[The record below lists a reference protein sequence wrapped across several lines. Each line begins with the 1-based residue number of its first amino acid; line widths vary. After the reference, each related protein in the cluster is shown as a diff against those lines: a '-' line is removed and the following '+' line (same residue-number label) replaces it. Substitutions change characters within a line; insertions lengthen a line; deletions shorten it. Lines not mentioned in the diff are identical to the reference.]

1 MSFIAEENFRRIA
14 LLIISALLV
23 VASGAGR
30 TDDIEIY
37 FNEQAEEKADLVRSN
52 VLLILDTSLS
62 MNELTSTGRSRMEEL
77 KIAVSTVL
85 SEMEDVN
92 VGLARFKAVKG
103 GSIIFPITNIDGKV
117 SDVVGDTGEVA
128 ITEIINTA
136 FLRSDSDDG
145 EEVVTSGPA
154 GSPAVGSVSLSDPVL
169 DAFDF
174 GGTQSVVGGT
184 FEFPLVDFSNDA
196 MEEVSP
202 GSCSHFFVGSN
213 NAGLAPVIYT
223 GDATDFLGPG
233 APTGLFMMDCLMIG
247 LRFPGVTIPQGAAI
261 AEAFIHLA
269 GFENNSD
276 PTQTTIVGQASGNAA
291 AIPGSVSISNDISS
305 RPQTTSTV
313 DWNVDPSCV
322 GCDTQTPN
330 IKTIVQEIVN
340 RPDWSSGNAMFFRFQ
355 AGDSIFGTAG
365 ISGLTASA
373 TKGAN
378 SSAFRHFIAKEN
390 VIKKGFGSQ
399 FEPKFRV
406 TLQGSGT
413 AAVQGQDQKIA
424 LRFSDI
430 RIPKGVTIRE
440 ATLTLT
446 PSAAPVSPLES
457 EWTIR
462 AEQSGDSPPLSPQI
476 RDISNR
482 PVGGASVKWIVDENT
497 LETAGDPEDSP
508 DIKSVIQSVVNRD
521 DWCGGNALTLIL
533 ETNNAE
539 ANQTRFIHSRDGN
552 SSLAAKLT
560 YKFGVGST
568 GCVKAN
574 ESSQT
579 GLSGDDAEQFEN
591 DVDTIDDDLD
601 IGFDTESGKQ
611 VSTGLRFRNL
621 NIPKGATIL
630 SARIVFTSKGV
641 SQGDANYQIHGID
654 EDNPAAFTNSNNNI
668 LGRSLVSTSV
678 IWTPEN
684 WDTPAASFR
693 SSNIKTIVQ
702 EIVNRPGWAP
712 GNAMGFVIE
721 PDCGY
726 YGSCNGRVAETA
738 DGDVSKSPRLKIVYQ
753 STLETP
759 FKTNRE
765 RMIELVN
772 SLPVPD
778 NAFTP
783 ITPVLVE
790 AAKYWRGEKVFTGKS
805 RSNEKF
811 NRLSHPATYCD
822 APGSCNGA
830 TINSSTDQFGVKKIS
845 SCDVNTNP
853 DKGVCKG
860 RLIKGNPRYISPF
873 DTDLTCTSNH
883 QVLLTD
889 GDPTSND
896 NANKNYVKNLIGGN
910 CRIDNT
916 NIVTDKNGNLKD
928 GQQQVF
934 YDGRH
939 APLILNDAL
948 CAVDLTEFMAK
959 NDMSSKIENKQTVKT
974 HTIAFDL
981 NTNPFAQQYL
991 SDMANLGGGTLH
1003 TAENATDLISV
1014 FEDILSDVKNDPTS
1028 FVSPALATNA
1038 FNRLLSRN
1046 EVYFG
1051 LFTPDLARAWDG
1063 NVKKYNICVDRSKC
1077 TELGS
1082 IIDRDN
1088 NEAIDSTTDKFKD
1101 SSRDLWSTDRVI
1113 DGRLTT
1119 DGGTGHM
1126 IEDFKTQIVY
1136 TDKNNSGL
1144 APKNTLLSNA
1154 GFELKFDNWNN
1165 NNLST
1170 MRDGVCPAPDDSP
1183 GSECESRMQFL
1194 LGKRDKALETDL
1206 NNIQRWSVNDVLHSS
1221 PVVITYR
1228 SFDRDGDGL
1237 ADEFFDKVIYGSNDG
1252 SLHMVN
1258 GDTGKE
1264 EWRYIP
1270 SDFWTQQQQFFTNAE
1285 GNHVY
1290 GLDVTPTLQVIDADD
1305 DGNITIAKGDK
1316 IRAFMASRR
1325 GGSGIYALD
1334 LTHDI
1339 PISNETFAP
1348 RFLWRIQGG
1357 SGDFPR
1363 LGQTWS
1369 KPVVAEVEIDT
1380 GTLIENKQVLIFG
1393 GGYDPSLDN
1402 PNTYSVGDHGGTPF
1416 MGNAIYI
1423 VDPENGGLLLAIS
1436 GSPGGADIFVPDMQY
1451 PIASAVTAF
1460 DTDTDGAVDRIY
1472 VGDTGGQ
1479 VWRVDLAPIKKRG
1492 AYTTGV
1498 AGKTVVGRLADIS
1511 VDSAPAQQRRFFEP
1525 PSVVQVRDNI
1535 FSNEE
1540 NYDYV
1545 LLGTGYRPH
1554 PLDKAVEDRFYAF
1567 RDFQTG
1573 ANEMNDKDENNVAD
1587 TDDEYPQPSDQ
1598 AFTNNDLINVTTTA
1612 LDSSI
1617 AEHRASSGWFYDFT
1631 DAGAVGEKVLS
1642 RAITTAGV
1650 VTFTTFAPEQEVTGV
1665 TADPCKALLGLG
1677 RAYNFDIL
1685 SAGAAL
1691 DWDNDGA
1698 LTSNDRVIDLAG
1710 GIPSGV
1716 VPVFTNE
1723 GVLGI
1728 VGVEGGAK
1736 KLGTLSQ
1743 LPTERSYWY
1752 EDVEF

>member
-1 MSFIAEENFRRIA
+1 MPFITEENIRRIA
-14 LLIISALLV
+14 LLVISALLV

-37 FNEQAEEKADLVRSN
+37 FNEQAEEKAELVRSN
-52 VLLILDTSLS
+52 VLLILDTSNS
-62 MNELTSTGRSRMEEL
+62 MNDLTNTARSRMEEL
-77 KIAVSTVL
+77 KIAVTTIL
-85 SEMEDVN
+85 SEMQDVN
-92 VGLARFKAVKG
+92 VGLARYKAEKG
-103 GSIIFPITNIDGKV
+103 GSIIFPIKDIDGKV
-117 SDVVGDTGEVA
+117 SEVVGDTGSTAV
-128 ITEIINTA
+128 TEIINTA
-136 FLRSDSDDG
+136 FIKSDSDDG

-154 GSPAVGSVSLSDPVL
+154 GSPAVGSVSLTDPVL

-174 GGTQSVVGGT
+174 GGTQSVVGGS
-184 FEFPLVDFSNDA
+184 FEFSLVDFSDDA

-202 GSCSHFFVGSN
+202 GSCSRFFVGNN
-213 NAGLAPVIYT
+213 NAGLSPVIYT

-233 APTGLFMMDCLMIG
+233 APEGLFMMDCLMIG
-247 LRFPGVTIPQGAAI
+247 LRFPGVTIPQGATI

-269 GFENNSD
+269 GFDNSSD
-276 PTQTTIVGQASGNAA
+276 PTQTTVVGQASGNAA
-291 AIPGSVSISNDISS
+291 AIPGAVSIANDISS

-313 DWNVDPSCV
+313 DWNVDPACS
-322 GCDTQTPN
+322 GCDLQTPN

-340 RPDWSSGNAMFFRFQ
+340 RSDWAPGNAMFFRFQ
-355 AGDSIFGTAG
+355 AGDTIFGTAG
-365 ISGLTASA
+365 ANGFTAST

-378 SSAFRHFIAKEN
+378 SSAFRHFVAKEN
-390 VIKKGFGSQ
+390 VVKHGFGSQ

-406 TLQGSGT
+406 TLQGAGS
-413 AAVQGQDQKIA
+413 AVQGQDQKIA
-424 LRFSDI
+424 LRFSDL
-430 RIPKGVTIRE
+430 RIPKGVTITE
-440 ATLTLT
+440 AKLTLT
-446 PSAAPVSPLES
+446 PSAAPVSPVES

-482 PVGGASVKWIVDENT
+482 PVGGASVKWIVDEDT
-497 LETAGDPEDSP
+497 LETADDPEESP
-508 DIKSVIQSVVNRD
+508 DIKSVIQSIVNRD

-533 ETNNAE
+533 ETNNAD

-560 YKFGVGST
+560 YKFGVGAT

-579 GLSGDDAEQFEN
+579 GLSADDAEQFED
-591 DVDTIDDDLD
+591 DVNTIDDDLD
-601 IGFDTESGKQ
+601 IGFDTESGKE
-611 VSTGLRFRNL
+611 VAAGLRFRNL
-621 NIPKGATIL
+621 NIPKGANIL

-641 SQGDANYQIHGID
+641 SQGDANYKIHGID
-654 EDNPAAFTNSNNNI
+654 EDNAAAFTNSINNI

-678 IWTPEN
+678 PWTPEN
-684 WDTPAASFR
+684 WDTPATSFR

-738 DGDVSKSPRLKIVYQ
+738 DGDASKSPRLRIAYQ

-772 SLPVPD
+772 SLPAPD
-778 NAFTP
+778 NASTP

-805 RSNEKF
+805 RSNERF

-822 APGSCNGA
+822 AAGSCNGA
-830 TINSSTDQFGVKKIS
+830 TINSTTDQFGVKKIG
-845 SCDVNTNP
+845 SCNMDSNP
-853 DKGVCKG
+853 DKGTCKG

-883 QVLLTD
+883 QVLISD
-889 GDPTSND
+889 GDPTSSD
-896 NANKNYVKNLIGGN
+896 NANNNYVKNLIGEN
-910 CRIDNT
+910 CRDDNFD
-916 NIVTDKNGNLKD
+916 IITDNNGNIKS
-928 GQQQVF
+928 GQQHVF

-939 APLILNDAL
+939 SPLILNHAL
-948 CAVDLTEFMAK
+948 CAVDLAEFMAE
-959 NDMSSKIENKQTVKT
+959 NDMSSTIENKQTVKT
-974 HTIAFDL
+974 HTVAFDL
-981 NTNPFAQQYL
+981 NSNPLAQQYL
-991 SDMANLGGGTLH
+991 ADIANVGRGTFNES
-1003 TAENATDLISV
+1003 ENATDLISV
-1014 FEDILSDVKNDPTS
+1014 FENILSNVKNDPTS
-1028 FVSPALATNA
+1028 FVAPALATNA

-1063 NVKKYNICVDRSKC
+1063 NVKKYNICVDKSKC
-1077 TELGS
+1077 SELGS
-1082 IIDRDN
+1082 IIDKDN

-1101 SSRDLWSTDRVI
+1101 SSRDLWSTDRVT

-1126 IEDFKTQIVY
+1126 IEDFQTQVVY

-1144 APKNTLLSNA
+1144 APKNTLLSSP

-1165 NNLST
+1165 NNLRT
-1170 MRDGVCPAPDDSP
+1170 MRDGICKVPDTAS
-1183 GSECESRMQFL
+1183 GSVCESRMLFL
-1194 LGKRDKALETDL
+1194 LGKRDKALDTDI
-1206 NNIQRWSVNDVLHSS
+1206 NNEQRWSVNDVLHSS
-1221 PVVITYR
+1221 PVVVTYR

-1237 ADEFFDKVIYGSNDG
+1237 ADEFFDKLIYGTNDG
-1252 SLHMVN
+1252 SLHMIN

-1264 EWRYIP
+1264 EWRFIP
-1270 SDFWTQQQQFFTNAE
+1270 SDFWGQQQQVFSNAE

-1290 GLDVTPTLQVIDADD
+1290 GLDVTPTLQYIDTDD

-1348 RFLWRIQGG
+1348 RFLWRIKGG

-1369 KPVVAEVEIDT
+1369 KPVLATVELSA
-1380 GTLIENKQVLIFG
+1380 GTSIENREVLIFG

-1402 PNTYSVGDHGGTPF
+1402 PNTYSVSDHGGTPF

-1423 VDPENGGLLLAIS
+1423 VDPESGELLLAIS
-1436 GSPGGADIFVPDMQY
+1436 GSPGGADIVVPGMDY
-1451 PIASAVTAF
+1451 PIPSAVTAF
-1460 DTDTDGAVDRIY
+1460 DTDSDGAVDRIY

-1479 VWRVDLAPIKKRG
+1479 VWRVDLAAIELRS
-1492 AYTTGV
+1492 AYSSA
-1498 AGKTVVGRLADIS
+1498 AGETVVGKLADIS
-1511 VDSAPAQQRRFFEP
+1511 VDNTPAKQRRFFEP

-1545 LLGTGYRPH
+1545 LMGTGYRPH
-1554 PLDKAVEDRFYAF
+1554 PLDKTVEDRFYAF

-1573 ANEMNDKDENNVAD
+1573 AHEMADLNKNNVAD
-1587 TDDEYPQPSDQ
+1587 ATDKYPQLNGN

-1631 DAGAVGEKVLS
+1631 STGVIGEKVLS
-1642 RAITTAGV
+1642 RAITTAGI

-1665 TADPCKALLGLG
+1665 TADPCKAVVGLG
-1677 RAYNFDIL
+1677 KAYNFDIL

-1698 LTSNDRVIDLAG
+1698 LTSNDRTIDLAG

-1716 VPVFTNE
+1716 IPVFTNE
-1723 GVLGI
+1723 GVLGV